1 MMVKFL
7 IKGILRDKLRSRFPI
22 LIVSAG
28 VMLTVLLHCW
38 ISGVLGEIIDTSAA
52 FATGHVKIMS
62 RAYAENE
69 EQIPNDL
76 ALGSV
81 ETLIKELKQD
91 YPDMIWVKR
100 IRFGGLLDVPD
111 DEGET
116 RSQGPVMGLA
126 VQLFSDNSGEV
137 KRLNIEKALV
147 KGKMPEKATEV
158 LISDVFASKLK
169 VQPGDMATLISSTM
183 YGSMAM
189 QNFTVSGTV
198 SFGVMAMDRAAMIM
212 DISDAQTVLDMYD
225 SAGEILGYFDNNV
238 YFDEK
243 AKNLVAAFN
252 SKYKQN
258 DDEFAPAMLRL
269 AEQNGLDSM
278 LEYVSNLIGV
288 FIIIFIFAM
297 SIVLWNAALVG
308 GLRRYGEVGLRLAI
322 GENKGHVYSSM
333 LLESVFIGFMG
344 SVVGTFIGLGIS
356 YYLQTVGFDISDQ
369 LQNVTMM
376 VPSVFRAHITPRA
389 YYIGFVPGLFSTVL
403 GTALAGI
410 GIYRRNTA
418 RLFKEL
424 EV

>member
-1 MMVKFL
+1 MIKFL
-7 IKGILRDKLRSRFPI
+7 VKGILRDQHRSRFPI

-28 VMLTVLLHCW
+28 VMLTVLLHSW

-62 RAYAENE
+62 RAYTENE
-69 EQIPNDL
+69 GQIPNDL
-76 ALGSV
+76 ALSGV
-81 ETLIKELKQD
+81 QTLIKELKQD
-91 YPDMIWVKR
+91 YPDMTWVKR

-111 DEGET
+111 DKGET
-116 RSQGPVMGLA
+116 RSQGPVMGIA
-126 VQLFSDNSGEV
+126 VQLFSAGSGEV
-137 KRLNIEKALV
+137 ERLNIGKALV
-147 KGKMPEKATEV
+147 KGHMPNKPGEV
-158 LISDVFASKLK
+158 LISDVFASKLN
-169 VQPGDMATLISSTM
+169 VQPGDMATLMSSTM

-189 QNFTVSGTV
+189 ENYTIVGTV

-225 SAGEILGYFDNNV
+225 SAGEILGYFGNNV

-243 AKNLVAAFN
+243 ARKLVATFN
-252 SKYKQN
+252 GKYEHD
-258 DDEFAPAMLRL
+258 DDEFAPTMLRL
-269 AEQNGLDSM
+269 GEQNGLDSM
-278 LEYVSNLIGV
+278 LEYVSSLIGI
-288 FIIIFIFAM
+288 FIIIFISAM
-297 SIVLWNAALVG
+297 SIVLWNAALIG

-333 LLESVFIGFMG
+333 LLESVFIGFIG
-344 SVVGTFIGLGIS
+344 SVVGTIIGLGIS
-356 YYLQTVGFDISDQ
+356 YYLQTVGFDFSDL

-376 VPSVFRAHITPRA
+376 VPSVFRAHITPQA

-418 RLFKEL
+418 SLFKEL

>member
-91 YPDMIWVKR
+91 HPDMIWVKR

-169 VQPGDMATLISSTM
+169 VQPGDKATLISSTM

-189 QNFTVSGTV
+189 QNFTVTGTV

-297 SIVLWNAALVG
+297 SIVLWNAALIG

>member
-1 MMVKFL
+1 MLSFL
-7 IKGILRDKLRSRFPI
+7 IKGILRDRHRSRFPI

-28 VMLTVLLHCW
+28 VLLTVLIHCW
-38 ISGVLGEIIDTSAA
+38 ISGVLGEMIDTSAA

-69 EQIPNDL
+69 GQIPNDL
-76 ALGSV
+76 ALSGV
-81 ETLIKELKQD
+81 ESLITELKQN

-111 DEGET
+111 SKGET

-126 VQLFSDNSGEV
+126 VELFSDDSGEA
-137 KRLNIEKALV
+137 KRLNIEKSLI
-147 KGKMPEKATEV
+147 KGQMPKKAGEV
-158 LISDVFASKLK
+158 LISDIFASKLK
-169 VQPGDMATLISSTM
+169 VQPGDEATIMSSTM

-189 QNFTVSGTV
+189 QNFTVVGTV

-212 DISDAQTVLDMYD
+212 DISDAQTVLDMND
-225 SAGEILGYFDNNV
+225 SAGEILGYFENNV
-238 YFDEK
+238 YFDQK
-243 AKNLVAAFN
+243 ARNLVAVFN
-252 SKYKQN
+252 NNYKQD
-258 DDEFAPAMLRL
+258 DDEFAPTMLRL
-269 AEQNGLDSM
+269 GEQSGLDSM
-278 LEYVSNLIGV
+278 LEYISSFLGI
-288 FIIIFIFAM
+288 FIIIFVSAM
-297 SIVLWNAALVG
+297 SIVLWNAALIG

-333 LLESVFIGFMG
+333 LLESVFIGLMG
-344 SVVGTFIGLGIS
+344 SVIGTIIGLGIS
-356 YYLQTVGFDISDQ
+356 YYLQTVGFDFSDR

-376 VPSVFRAHITPRA
+376 IPSVFRAHITSQA
-389 YYIGFVPGLFSTVL
+389 YYIGFIPGLFSTVL

>member
-169 VQPGDMATLISSTM
+169 VQPGDKATLISSTM

-189 QNFTVSGTV
+189 QNFTVTGTV